1 MSNKPSEKKKFKR
14 IRLISSSSVE
24 EESCVHIDPGYKSS
38 ETSPHEKEII
48 CNNLDNVDVA
58 GDSKEVVV
66 ASSKHND
73 YCNDKIENA
82 RSDVLFTS
90 NSSNSSKT
98 NPIVREFGRGLKM
111 FTNDLTLIID
121 VQIEQMHYYL
131 RSMLKDKK
139 RQEEDVADFEKL
151 QRKLEL
157 LGKPAKGLEITQ
169 IKKAFKK
176 KAKVLGAKFI
186 RRLKQAM
193 SQLNDQKS
201 YITVIFVKTLKLFSS
216 DNKIPSP
223 KFIIKC
229 RLAIQGMLELNCCKE
244 DLFKFFFITM
254 EDKDFISIIQSA
266 WHINSL
272 VSDIAKYEI
281 DLSDGLIDLI
291 SLSTKGA

>member
-24 EESCVHIDPGYKSS
+24 EESCVHIDPGCKSS
-38 ETSPHEKEII
+38 ETSPLEKERI
-48 CNNLDNVDVA
+48 CNNVDNVDVA

-66 ASSKHND
+66 ASSKNE

-98 NPIVREFGRGLKM
+98 NPILREFGPGLKM

-157 LGKPAKGLEITQ
+157 LGKPAKALEITQ

-281 DLSDGLIDLI
+281 DLSDGHIDFI
-291 SLSTKGA
+291 NLSTKGA

>member
-38 ETSPHEKEII
+38 ETSPHEKERI

-66 ASSKHND
+66 ASSKHNEH
-73 YCNDKIENA
+73 CNDKIENA
-82 RSDVLFTS
+82 RSDVLFT
-90 NSSNSSKT
+90 SNSSKT

-272 VSDIAKYEI
+272 VSDIEKYEI
-281 DLSDGLIDLI
+281 DLRDGLIDLI